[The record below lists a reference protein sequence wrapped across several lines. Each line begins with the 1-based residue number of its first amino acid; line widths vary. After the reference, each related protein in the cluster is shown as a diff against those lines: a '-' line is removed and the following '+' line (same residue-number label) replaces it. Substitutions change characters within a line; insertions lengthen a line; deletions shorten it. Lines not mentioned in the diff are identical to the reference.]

1 MNPNT
6 RHHCIEMLVNDSELN
21 GLNTVCQALGVAKS
35 VFLRGLLNAQV
46 RSHGKAPE
54 APKESRV
61 CRGPV
66 RPANRASTGMRRL
79 I

>member
-6 RHHCIEMLVNDSELN
+6 RHHCIEMLVNDSELS

-61 CRGPV
+61 CRGAG
-66 RPANRASTGMRRL
+66 RPASRASVDMRRQV
-79 I
+79 